1 MWEVLK
7 DSIQTAQNLFVPN
20 KIIFNNKVRPHTV
33 TIDNNLHCL
42 LKDKRYLFKI
52 YKKYRTKTAQYN
64 YNIARNR
71 VSLKIK
77 LMKKSKENSIAK
89 NIKNDPKNFY
99 QYVAS
104 KTVKKE
110 GIYDL
115 IDKDGKL
122 TSDDKEKCDILNSFF
137 SSVFTIE
144 DTSNIPAFNYD
155 KILPPLE
162 TCLITIKD
170 MEDALNNLNANKSPG
185 PDNIH
190 PKLLKLCCKTL
201 STPLKILFDCSMN
214 NGCIPNEWKNAE
226 VRPIFKK
233 GDKTNPG
240 NYRPVSLTP
249 IICKVFEKFIKN
261 SLNNH
266 LIVNNILSKEQFGFV
281 SGRNTI
287 TQLLVTLNDW
297 MSDLD
302 NDVPVDAAYLDFRKA
317 FDTVPHQRL
326 ISKLKSYNIK
336 GPILNWINSFLSDRT
351 QFVKINNSSSSNLN
365 VSSGV
370 PQGSVLGPTLFIF
383 FINDLPNVIKNSSVK
398 IFADDTK
405 AYNGINNS
413 EDVTNLQNVIDE
425 MFLWTQQ
432 WLLQFNKEKCKI
444 LHIGKKNPKNKYFIG
459 PEQERIELTE
469 TELEKDLGIFVDP
482 NLDFKKHIKTI
493 VKKASYLNYKIL
505 KKFTYRDSDILT
517 PLFKT
522 LVRPILEYGNS
533 VWSNGLKKYKTLI
546 ENVQRKFTKH
556 MKGLKDVP
564 YEERLN
570 IIKLPSLE
578 YRLIRG
584 DMIQV
589 FKIANN
595 FYDPLT
601 TKSIF
606 KFSNN
611 PSLRGHN
618 FKISKQSTN
627 KTKYANF
634 FTNRVVNVWNK
645 LPSYIVNAKT
655 INEFKNSFDK
665 HNSHLQFKIDLDVY

>member
-1 MWEVLK
+1 
-7 DSIQTAQNLFVPN
+7 
-20 KIIFNNKVRPHTV
+20 
-33 TIDNNLHCL
+33 
-42 LKDKRYLFKI
+42 
-52 YKKYRTKTAQYN
+52 
-64 YNIARNR
+64 
-71 VSLKIK
+71 
-77 LMKKSKENSIAK
+77 
-89 NIKNDPKNFY
+89 
-99 QYVAS
+99 
-104 KTVKKE
+104 
-110 GIYDL
+110 
-115 IDKDGKL
+115 
-122 TSDDKEKCDILNSFF
+122 
-137 SSVFTIE
+137 
-144 DTSNIPAFNYD
+144 
-155 KILPPLE
+155 
-162 TCLITIKD
+162 
-170 MEDALNNLNANKSPG
+170 
-185 PDNIH
+185 
-190 PKLLKLCCKTL
+190 
-201 STPLKILFDCSMN
+201 
-214 NGCIPNEWKNAE
+214 
-226 VRPIFKK
+226 
-233 GDKTNPG
+233 
-240 NYRPVSLTP
+240 
-249 IICKVFEKFIKN
+249 
-261 SLNNH
+261 
-266 LIVNNILSKEQFGFV
+266 
-281 SGRNTI
+281 
-287 TQLLVTLNDW
+287 

-326 ISKLKSYNIK
+326 ISKLKTYNIK

-351 QFVKINNSSSSNLN
+351 QFVKINNSSSNNLN

-370 PQGSVLGPTLFIF
+370 PQGSVLGPTLFIY
-383 FINDLPNVIKNSSVK
+383 FINDLPNAIKNSNVK

-405 AYNGINNS
+405 AYNGIKNS

-459 PEQERIELTE
+459 PEQEKIELTE

-505 KKFTYRDSDILT
+505 KNFTYRDSDILT

-578 YRLIRG
+578 YRLLRG

-665 HNSHLQFKIDLDVY
+665 HNSHLQFKIDLNVY

>member
-1 MWEVLK
+1 MNK
-7 DSIQTAQNLFVPN
+7 FRKFNKSKFVE
-20 KIIFNNKVRPHTV
+20 I
-33 TIDNNLHCL
+33 
-42 LKDKRYLFKI
+42 
-52 YKKYRTKTAQYN
+52 TKP
-64 YNIARNR
+64 
-71 VSLKIK
+71 
-77 LMKKSKENSIAK
+77 SKENSIAK
-89 NIKNDPKNFY
+89 NIKKDPKNFY

-115 IDKDGKL
+115 IDKNGKL

-144 DTSNIPAFNYD
+144 DTSHIPAFNYD
-155 KILPPLE
+155 KTLPPLE
-162 TCLITIKD
+162 TCSITIKD
-170 MEDALNNLNANKSPG
+170 MEDALYNLNANKSPG

-201 STPLKILFDCSMN
+201 SIPLKILFDCTII
-214 NGCIPNEWKNAE
+214 NGCIPNEWKVAE

-261 SLNNH
+261 SLNKH
-266 LIVNNILSKEQFGFV
+266 LIDNNILSKEQFGFV

-326 ISKLKSYNIK
+326 ISKLKTYNIK

-383 FINDLPNVIKNSSVK
+383 FINDLPNVIKNASVK

-405 AYNGINNS
+405 AYNGINKP

-469 TELEKDLGIFVDP
+469 TELEKDLGIYVDP

-505 KKFTYRDSDILT
+505 KNFTYRDSDILT

-578 YRLIRG
+578 YRLLRG

-645 LPSYIVNAKT
+645 LPSYIVNAKS

-665 HNSHLQFKIDLDVY
+665 HNSHLQFKIDLNVY